1 MVGVIGIEHVTR
13 FLTSYKKIILNM
25 TEFVNNKKDKLSLTQ
40 LDVCKS
46 I

>member
-1 MVGVIGIEHVTR
+1 MNNDVM
-13 FLTSYKKIILNM
+13 KAAKIILNM